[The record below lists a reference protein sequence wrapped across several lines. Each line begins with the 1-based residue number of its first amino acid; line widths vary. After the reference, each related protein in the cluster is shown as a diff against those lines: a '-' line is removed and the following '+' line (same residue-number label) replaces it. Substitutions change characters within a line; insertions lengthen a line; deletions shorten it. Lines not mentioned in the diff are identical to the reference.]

1 MQKKLIALAVAATL
15 SAPAFAEVTVYG
27 KLDAGYGSIKKTVSR
42 TGAADQ
48 TSQLDA
54 IGFSQSTSSRLGF
67 KVSEDLDGGMKISTV
82 IESGLSSNPS
92 AAAGYGTSAA
102 VALNGTTI
110 DATSLGNR
118 EMYAKLDFGQGTAIK
133 AGFGTSPIYEYAYA
147 YDAALGG
154 NFVGN
159 LITNDAKTGG
169 NRVVSVDAIQQFG
182 GIKATLGLMKN
193 TRTSPTVGTVA
204 SETGSGLQGA
214 LQFNEGPLSAAVA
227 FQSAK
232 TGTFVALSEVK
243 TDITMLVGSYDL
255 GVAKLFGQYANVKT
269 NNAAGALTVGAGKR
283 NFGNVGVDVPVG
295 NFMGFAQVSFG
306 ARDEVVT
313 VATASTSRKISGY
326 TVGGKY
332 SLSKRAYAYASIGE
346 TKQDAGALAVNGDG
360 IKISQFAIGLA
371 QVF

>member
-15 SAPAFAEVTVYG
+15 SAPAFADVTVYG
-27 KLDAGYGSIKKTVSR
+27 KLDAGYANIKKTVSR
-42 TGAADQ
+42 TGAADL
-48 TSQLDA
+48 TSKLDA

-67 KVSEDLDGGMKISTV
+67 KVTEDLDGGMKISTV
-82 IESGLSSNPS
+82 IETGLSSNPA
-92 AAAGYGTSAA
+92 AAAGYGTTAD

-159 LITNDAKTGG
+159 LITNDAKTGA

-193 TRTSPTVGTVA
+193 ARTPSGVGAVA
-204 SETGSGLQGA
+204 SETGTGFQGA
-214 LQFNEGPLSAAVA
+214 LQFSEGPLSAAVA
-227 FQSAK
+227 LQTAK
-232 TGTFVALSEVK
+232 TGVPATEIK

-255 GVAKLFGQYANVKT
+255 GVAKVFGQYANVKT
-269 NNAAGALTVGAGKR
+269 SNGGGALVINSGKR

-295 NFMGFAQVSFG
+295 NFMGFAQLSFG
-306 ARDEVVT
+306 SRNEVF
-313 VATASTSRKISGY
+313 VANNAAVSRKISGY

-346 TKQDAGALAVNGDG
+346 TKQDAGTTATNGDG

>member
-15 SAPAFAEVTVYG
+15 SAPAFADVTVYG

-42 TGAADQ
+42 TGAADL
-48 TSQLDA
+48 TSKLDA

-67 KVSEDLDGGMKISTV
+67 KVTEDLDGGMKISTV
-82 IESGLSSNPS
+82 IESGLSSNPG
-92 AAAGYGTSAA
+92 AAAGYGTTAD
-102 VALNGTTI
+102 VATNGTTV

-193 TRTSPTVGTVA
+193 TRTPSGVA
-204 SETGSGLQGA
+204 AVSTETGSGLQGA

-227 FQSAK
+227 FQTAK
-232 TGTFVALSEVK
+232 TGVPLAEVK

-255 GVAKLFGQYANVKT
+255 GVAKVFGQYANVKT

-283 NFGNVGVDVPVG
+283 NFGNVGVDVPLG
-295 NFMGFAQVSFG
+295 NFMGFAQLSFG

-313 VATASTSRKISGY
+313 LATASTSRKISGY

-332 SLSKRAYAYASIGE
+332 SLSKRAYAYASVGE